1 MRIACCSVK
10 SPRRRLRRSNRWTTC
25 NRLGVEHEADHAD
38 RPLRAPGRSQSGAV
52 PRRNHRHHAE
62 PRQWTRRRARA
73 VGAVSR
79 HGARHGVPRESKDR
93 NGVFRAVRGDVRT
106 GHSLSGSDGRSGRRE
121 DFRATDRAGGPH
133 PYGRGGQRRPDG
145 RQRRRSSTRGHQR
158 RRHWRC
164 RSMTQATLSAGDTSW
179 VLVSSALVLLMT
191 VGLAFFYGGLVRP
204 KNALNTMM
212 MSVVALGV
220 IGVQWMLVGYSIAF
234 SPGNGWL
241 GGLSWLGL
249 NNVGLEPNAT
259 YSATIPLQA
268 HAMFQGMFA
277 IITPALISGA
287 IVERMRFRGYIV
299 FLVLWATLIYD
310 PLAHWVWGSGGWL
323 LKRGALDFAG
333 GTVVHI
339 SAGVSALVAA
349 WFLGPRRDYRR
360 VPIAPHNVPLVLL
373 GAGLLWFGWFGFNAG
388 SALAANGLAALAFVN
403 TNTAAAAALVTWA
416 ALDLIRTGKITA
428 VGAATGLVVGL
439 VGITPAAGYVKPLSG
454 LLIGVLAAVVSYT
467 AIQIRSRTKLDDA
480 LDVFSCHGLA
490 GMAGALLTGVF
501 ATKLVNPAG
510 GDGLLAGNA
519 AQLGVQLLAVVAAAA
534 FAAAGT
540 AVILKFLQVTIG
552 ARAGVS
558 EESAGLDLSQHGE
571 EAYFGS
577 DLGSAAGTGS
587 SLGGSVVVE
596 TFAIEPA
603 PGRLRAS
610 DARGAH

>member
-1 MRIACCSVK
+1 M
-10 SPRRRLRRSNRWTTC
+10 
-25 NRLGVEHEADHAD
+25 
-38 RPLRAPGRSQSGAV
+38 SQI
-52 PRRNHRHHAE
+52 
-62 PRQWTRRRARA
+62 
-73 VGAVSR
+73 
-79 HGARHGVPRESKDR
+79 
-93 NGVFRAVRGDVRT
+93 
-106 GHSLSGSDGRSGRRE
+106 
-121 DFRATDRAGGPH
+121 
-133 PYGRGGQRRPDG
+133 
-145 RQRRRSSTRGHQR
+145 SS
-158 RRHWRC
+158 
-164 RSMTQATLSAGDTSW
+164 GDTAW
-179 VLVSSALVLLMT
+179 VLASSALVFLMT

-234 SPGNGWL
+234 APGNGWL

-249 NNVGLEPNAT
+249 NSVGSDPNPA
-259 YSATIPLQA
+259 YGATIPLQA

-287 IVERMRFRGYIV
+287 IVERMRFRGYV
-299 FLVLWATLIYD
+299 LFLVLWATLIYD
-310 PLAHWVWGSGGWL
+310 PLAHWVWGADGWL
-323 LKRGALDFAG
+323 FKRGALDFAG

-439 VGITPAAGYVKPLSG
+439 VGITPAAGYVTPLAG
-454 LLIGVLAAVVSYT
+454 LAIGVLAAGVSYT

-480 LDVFSCHGLA
+480 LDVFSCHG
-490 GMAGALLTGVF
+490 MAGIAGAMLTGVF

-519 AQLGVQLLAVVAAAA
+519 AQMGVQLLAVLATIA
-534 FAAAGT
+534 FAALGT
-540 AVILKFLQVTIG
+540 LGILALVQVTVG
-552 ARAGVS
+552 ARADVP

-571 EAYFGS
+571 EAYFGN
-577 DLGSAAGTGS
+577 DLGTMAGAGN

-596 TFAIEPA
+596 AFSVEPTSAPEPA
-603 PGRLRAS
+603 V
-610 DARGAH
+610 

>member
-1 MRIACCSVK
+1 
-10 SPRRRLRRSNRWTTC
+10 
-25 NRLGVEHEADHAD
+25 
-38 RPLRAPGRSQSGAV
+38 
-52 PRRNHRHHAE
+52 
-62 PRQWTRRRARA
+62 
-73 VGAVSR
+73 
-79 HGARHGVPRESKDR
+79 
-93 NGVFRAVRGDVRT
+93 
-106 GHSLSGSDGRSGRRE
+106 
-121 DFRATDRAGGPH
+121 
-133 PYGRGGQRRPDG
+133 
-145 RQRRRSSTRGHQR
+145 
-158 RRHWRC
+158 
-164 RSMTQATLSAGDTSW
+164 MTQATISAGDTGW

-220 IGVQWMLVGYSIAF
+220 IGVQWMLIGYSIAF
-234 SPGNGWL
+234 APGNSWL
-241 GGLSWLGL
+241 GGLSWLAL
-249 NNVGLEPNAT
+249 NNVGMDPNPT

-287 IVERMRFRGYIV
+287 IVERMRFRGYVV
-299 FLVLWATLIYD
+299 FLVLWATFIYD

-388 SALAANGLAALAFVN
+388 SALAANGLAAIAFVN

-439 VGITPAAGYVKPLSG
+439 VGITPAAGYVTPLSG
-454 LLIGVLAAVVSYT
+454 LLIGVLAAGVSYT
-467 AIQIRSRTKLDDA
+467 AIQLRSRTKLDDA
-480 LDVFSCHGLA
+480 LDVFSCHGMA
-490 GMAGALLTGVF
+490 GIAGALLTGVF

-510 GDGLLAGNA
+510 GDGLLAGNG
-519 AQLGVQLLAVVAAAA
+519 AQIGTQLLAVLSTIA
-534 FAAAGT
+534 FAALGT
-540 AVILKFLQVTIG
+540 LGILWLVQVTIG
-552 ARAGVS
+552 ARS
-558 EESAGLDLSQHGE
+558 DLPEETTGLDLSQHGE
-571 EAYFGS
+571 EAYLGT
-577 DLGSAAGTGS
+577 DLGSLAGPGG

-596 TFAIEPA
+596 TFSAEPLPTPEPA
-603 PGRLRAS
+603 V
-610 DARGAH
+610 